1 MRKRSILLTSALAS
15 LALLS
20 ACGNN
25 SGENNTQSA
34 TNDSLITSLPL
45 SMNIKSA
52 EKSYKITSN
61 DPEFTCYLTIS
72 TSVQWPEAISDYDIK
87 PLQDTILTLMYPDVK
102 DPHDVNSA
110 ITQFPRS
117 TQYRNS
123 P

>member
-52 EKSYKITSN
+52 AKSYKRTMTRI
-61 DPEFTCYLTIS
+61 YLL
-72 TSVQWPEAISDYDIK
+72 PYDFYIRA
-87 PLQDTILTLMYPDVK
+87 V
-102 DPHDVNSA
+102 A
-110 ITQFPRS
+110 
-117 TQYRNS
+117 
-123 P
+123 